1 MQVVRIMRICAEHH
15 KREGRHMAAWAAEI
29 VANVQCSSA
38 YTAALQGL
46 AGSTEGASCCAL
58 TGWCYQYV
66 SRSELRT
73 VTGE

>member
-58 TGWCYQYV
+58 VGATSMSV
-66 SRSELRT
+66 LRT
-73 VTGE
+73 VTSE

>member
-1 MQVVRIMRICAEHH
+1 MPHGCHSAAYTVGNDSIRSPEAATVQVVRIMRICAEHH

-46 AGSTEGASCCAL
+46 AG
-58 TGWCYQYV
+58 
-66 SRSELRT
+66 R
-73 VTGE
+73 